1 MDTNPENAAGP
12 ATSPSPNVNNT
23 AGTHPASGHLR
34 DAWLYRRVLR
44 SPIVEPFRKV
54 LRPLVRWVFRPHLH
68 VAAGPDGQGSES
80 VSLKQP
86 SLATVAWWMVFG
98 PLVFV
103 MLLPLLLILVPVV
116 MLLGIA
122 AIIFSAFQEETEDI
136 ADRPALKEA

>member
-1 MDTNPENAAGP
+1 MDTHPENPAGP
-12 ATSPSPNVNNT
+12 TTSPSVNANT
-23 AGTHPASGHLR
+23 AAAHPASGHLR

-54 LRPLVRWVFRPHLH
+54 LRPLVRWAFQPHLH
-68 VAAGPDGQGSES
+68 VAADSDGSGKAG
-80 VSLKQP
+80 VSLKEP

-122 AIIFSAFQEETEDI
+122 AVIVSAFRAETDGGGTSPI
-136 ADRPALKEA
+136 LKEA